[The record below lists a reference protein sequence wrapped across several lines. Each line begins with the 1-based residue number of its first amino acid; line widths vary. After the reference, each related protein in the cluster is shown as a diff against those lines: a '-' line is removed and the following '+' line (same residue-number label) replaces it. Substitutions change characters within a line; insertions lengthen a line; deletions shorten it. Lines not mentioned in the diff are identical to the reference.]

1 MITLTAY
8 NSNKKIYVDEK
19 AIARVTDGHDL
30 VGSRSY
36 PWSEVVISTENG
48 GEETVRVVESARLIG
63 RLMIE
68 AMRLAKKKEQD
79 VKELK
84 GEN

>member
-48 GEETVRVVESARLIG
+48 GEETIRVVESARLIG

-68 AMRLAKKKEQD
+68 AMRLTKKKNE
-79 VKELK
+79 EK
-84 GEN
+84 GEIKGA